1 VYKYQIKNK
10 IRMMTDT
17 FDNLKP
23 FELVYGW
30 ELIDLYNQANKK
42 LFSSTYNCKIKSLPY
57 KGDRLIPTASESG
70 KPFFLLEAVTT
81 DDKLKLPIDVYYH
94 NGKNSKQLSCDLRE
108 GDRKTKGF
116 SGNLRCELFYKSITT
131 NFVYLYVPIPHDFIN
146 NHMCRS
152 HGGGNLEIVRE
163 YVDEVNK
170 SENGWTPN
178 NYIKLMNEFD
188 DKYPKKVKYL
198 GKNLS
203 KAPYF
208 YEWRSDF
215 ILSLYLSAK
224 EFGTFNPVINTSS
237 YDLFNSG
244 SHRMSV
250 IPMLKEDVPMFIK
263 INPEFAYSDNFL
275 YLLTPPWFSLDGSE
289 LLSFGVEVD
298 IRDKSINLIGLTY
311 SEIEEFVEL
320 DNVDIYFKHKVSPRE
335 INEFVKS
342 KFYEKNIKIKIK

>member
-1 VYKYQIKNK
+1 
-10 IRMMTDT
+10 MMTDT

-23 FELVYGW
+23 FDLVYGW
-30 ELIDLYNQANKK
+30 DLVDLYNQVNKK
-42 LFSSTYNCKIKSLPY
+42 LFSSTYNFKIELIKS
-57 KGDRLIPTASESG
+57 KSDRIPSTYEAG
-70 KPFFLLEAVTT
+70 KPYFLLSGLMA
-81 DDKLKLPIDVYYH
+81 DDISNPTVDVYYE
-94 NGKNSKQLSCDLRE
+94 NTMNPKQLSCDLRK
-108 GDRKTKGF
+108 GDRRVSGF
-116 SGNLRCELFYKSITT
+116 SSNLRCELFYKKVAT
-131 NFVYLYVPIPHDFIN
+131 NFCYLYVPIPHDFIN

-198 GKNLS
+198 GKGE

-224 EFGTFNPVINTSS
+224 EFGIFNPVINTCP

-342 KFYEKNIKIKIK
+342 KFDEKNIKIKIK